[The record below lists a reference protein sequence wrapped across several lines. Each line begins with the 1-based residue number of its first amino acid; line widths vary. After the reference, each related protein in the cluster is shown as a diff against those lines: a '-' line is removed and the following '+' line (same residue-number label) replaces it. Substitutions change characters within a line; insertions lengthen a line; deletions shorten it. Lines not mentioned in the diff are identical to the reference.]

1 VRPHRTGDIG
11 TLAED
16 RPRAYGHIMAST
28 DEPARLTESLARSV
42 SSWGARLSY
51 GEAVVIGGQDVVPV
65 AFAGFGF
72 GAGEGAADAPD
83 GTGAATGR
91 NEGSGGGG
99 GGFAIPVGAYVSGP
113 GGVTFRPNPVALVV
127 AVVPLVATVGVAVAQ
142 VVRAAR
148 TRTTA

>member
-1 VRPHRTGDIG
+1 MT
-11 TLAED
+11 
-16 RPRAYGHIMAST
+16 ST

-51 GEAVVIGGQDVVPV
+51 GEAVVVGGQELVPV

-83 GTGAATGR
+83 GAGAATGR

-99 GGFAIPVGAYVSGP
+99 GGFAIPVGAYIDGP
-113 GGVTFRPNPVALVV
+113 GGVTFHPNPVALVV
-127 AVVPLVATVGVAVAQ
+127 VAAPLVAAVGAAVAR

-148 TRTTA
+148 TPTSP